1 MPPLLR
7 SLPHV
12 ESMSLFRAEEPEEE
26 LETRKSL
33 GLQDAFFAEH
43 VSRIPDDSMEEE
55 IRMLSPPRSKDVD
68 LVISNPSTTSHTL
81 SVQDSGPHDASS
93 QSAAASTLPTLPKST
108 IEIATR
114 QTVAAKPT
122 FPSIAVKAPSA
133 LEEEDEEEM
142 PTIDMESDSDI
153 D

>member
-33 GLQDAFFAEH
+33 GLQDASSAGQL
-43 VSRIPDDSMEEE
+43 SCIPDDTMEED
-55 IRMLSPPRSKDVD
+55 IRMLSPPKSKDVD
-68 LVISNPSTTSHTL
+68 LIISKPSTTSHTQ
-81 SVQDSGPHDASS
+81 SVQDSGPHDVSP
-93 QSAAASTLPTLPKST
+93 QLAAASALPDLPEPV
-108 IEIATR
+108 IEIAKT
-114 QTVAAKPT
+114 QAIAAKPT
-122 FPSIAVKAPSA
+122 FPSTTAKAPSA
-133 LEEEDEEEM
+133 LEEEDEEEI
-142 PTIDMESDSDI
+142 PTIDMDSDSDI